1 MVRVST
7 TASAASLAYLQEHKS
22 AHRAGSHTL
31 ANTFLEIVLFEHVSE
46 SANVLHRTILDADN
60 DIPDLNPR
68 PARGA
73 QGLDV
78 DDHHAFD
85 VIVVPKLLHNI
96 RRQRAQRR
104 RVRKDMLRWPMM
116 NQCPSCSIDVQIES
130 RFCPSCGA
138 AMQPPAVEPTVTSPP
153 RPAHQAAQLDA
164 TGSSSDSID
173 QARFTPG
180 TILAERYR
188 IVGLLGKGGMGEVY
202 RADDLKLRQSV
213 ALKFLPAALS
223 KDAQKLERFHHEVRV
238 ARQVSHPNVCRVYD
252 IADADGQQFISM
264 EYIDGEDLASVLRR
278 MGKPSADKAV
288 QIARQL
294 CAGLAAAHDKGVLHR
309 DLKPHNV
316 MIDGLG
322 AVRVTDFGLAGFV
335 EEFSGRDV
343 GAGTP
348 AYMAPEQLAGREVS
362 VKSDIY
368 SLGVVLCELFT
379 GKRLFDGASREQL
392 QRSGTSVPTS
402 LSTLAD
408 DLDPVVERVILRCL
422 EPDPTARP
430 SSALAVAAALPGGD
444 PLAAALAAGETP
456 SPEMVANAGEVG
468 GMRPALAIA
477 CLVAILGGTLA
488 LVPLGRM
495 QSLVRLVPM
504 PKPPAALADRAAE
517 SLIKLGHTSPVV
529 DTAFG
534 FGADWSRVSHVADT
548 DKSLDRWNK
557 LAECRPS
564 PVHFWYRTSPRPL
577 IPPPSDD
584 RVSTRQPPLE
594 VSGMAT
600 VLLDPQGRLTG
611 LAVDPP
617 QREEE
622 IASPVAATPTDW
634 SVLLTEAQ
642 IDPNQFTPTE
652 PRWTPGNYCDER
664 AAWEG
669 HFPNQPDVPI
679 RIEAGAYRGNPTF
692 LSIIGPWTK
701 PWRMQEWPET
711 LGKRIGDVI
720 FIGILMTLV
729 LSGALLARR
738 NLKLR
743 RSDRA
748 GADRLALFCFFLII
762 VSWLLLIDHVSD
774 FWGEFDRL
782 RVLMGKALVAVV
794 IMWLWYIALEPYV
807 RRRWPHA
814 LISWSRLLAG
824 RVRDPLVGRDILMG
838 GIFAVGVTFFQAIQS
853 WVRLALGQPL
863 PQPRFWSW
871 ELLPG
876 PRFQIGQILDGS
888 FVFFAMVFLFL
899 LLGLRLLL
907 RRDWLAFM
915 VFIVLMPVLNFVG
928 APADEALTMKLLKVV
943 FDSFLL
949 VAIVLVLVRYGLL
962 ALVFFWFF
970 VVVLE
975 IPPMFGL
982 SGWQSEAS
990 WTAILFITALTVY
1003 GFHTALAGRPL
1014 FRDELLQE

>member
-1 MVRVST
+1 M
-7 TASAASLAYLQEHKS
+7 
-22 AHRAGSHTL
+22 
-31 ANTFLEIVLFEHVSE
+31 I
-46 SANVLHRTILDADN
+46 
-60 DIPDLNPR
+60 
-68 PARGA
+68 
-73 QGLDV
+73 
-78 DDHHAFD
+78 
-85 VIVVPKLLHNI
+85 
-96 RRQRAQRR
+96 
-104 RVRKDMLRWPMM
+104 
-116 NQCPSCSIDVQIES
+116 QCPSCSSEFQDGCS
-130 RFCPSCGA
+130 FCPSCGA
-138 AMQPPAVEPTVTSPP
+138 ALQSPVVHPTVTSPP
-153 RPAHQAAQLDA
+153 RPERQGAQLDG

-252 IADADGQQFISM
+252 IAEADGQHFISM

-278 MGKPSADKAV
+278 MGKPSTDKAV

-348 AYMAPEQLAGREVS
+348 AYMAPEQLAGLEVS
-362 VKSDIY
+362 VKSDVY
-368 SLGVVLCELFT
+368 SLGLVLYELFT
-379 GKRLFDGASREQL
+379 GKRMFGGTTREQVEHS
-392 QRSGTSVPTS
+392 RTTTETSMLTS
-402 LSTLAD
+402 LSE
-408 DLDPVVERVILRCL
+408 DLDPAIERIVQRCL
-422 EPDPTARP
+422 EVEPAARP
-430 SSALAVAAALPGGD
+430 TSALAVAAALPGGD

-477 CLVAILGGTLA
+477 CLVAILGGALA
-488 LVPLGRM
+488 LVPLS
-495 QSLVRLVPM
+495 QTQYLVRMVPM

-517 SLIKLGHTSPVV
+517 ILTKLGHTGSVV

-564 PVHFWYRTSPRPL
+564 PVEFWYRTSPRPL
-577 IPPPSDD
+577 VPPSSDD
-584 RVSTRQPPLE
+584 RVSAWQPPLE

-600 VLLDPQGRLTG
+600 VFLDPQGRLKM

-622 IASPVAATPTDW
+622 ITSPVAAKPTDW
-634 SVLLTEAQ
+634 SVLFAEAQ
-642 IDPNQFTPTE
+642 IDPNQFTTTE
-652 PRWTPGNYCDER
+652 PRWTPDNYCDER

-669 HFPNQPDVPI
+669 HFLGQPDIPI
-679 RIEAGAYRGNPTF
+679 RIEAGAYRGTPTF
-692 LSIIGPWTK
+692 FQLVGPWTK
-701 PWRMQEWPET
+701 PGRMEQRPET
-711 LGKRIGDVI
+711 LGRKIGNVI
-720 FIGILMTLV
+720 FLGVLFSLV
-729 LSGALLARR
+729 LGGAVLARR

-748 GADRLALFCFFLII
+748 GADRLALFCFFLMMA
-762 VSWLLLIDHVSD
+762 SWLLLIDHVSD
-774 FWGEFDRL
+774 FRGEFERL

-794 IMWLWYIALEPYV
+794 VMWLWYIALEPYV

-838 GIFAVGVTFFQAIQS
+838 GVFTVGVAFLQASQS

-871 ELLPG
+871 ELLLG
-876 PRFQIGQILDGS
+876 PRFQIGQILDGT
-888 FVFFAMVFLFL
+888 FVFIAMVFLVL

-915 VFIVLMPVLNFVG
+915 VFIGLMPVLNFVG
-928 APADEALTMKLLKVV
+928 APADEALAMKLLKVV
-943 FDSFLL
+943 FDSFFL

-962 ALVFFWFF
+962 ALVYFCFF
-970 VVVLE
+970 VVVLG
-975 IPPMFGL
+975 IPAMFGL

-990 WTAILFITALTVY
+990 WTAIIFITALTVY